1 MIAVTAEKLRHLPQG
16 SEMPSMGPGRVNI
29 REVMRSSTAVLASAG
44 VRGAHEYQRTCWS
57 DNPSGLTKT
66 RGDADLVADQRYI

>member
-29 REVMRSSTAVLASAG
+29 REVMRVHATKHGQRLRSLAV
-44 VRGAHEYQRTCWS
+44 R
-57 DNPSGLTKT
+57 
-66 RGDADLVADQRYI
+66 